1 MEFRGTDEE
10 FIMNDT
16 DEPLRGRA
24 AEYLKAAARLEQPLG
39 ALAESMDEIER
50 VAAQISHSTYMT
62 QVVADRAKWHK
73 LETMTQ
79 PVEAFAATLADREA
93 TQRMLQ
99 LLAPSLVFPAAT
111 PMQID
116 LSGEAL
122 HHARQVAELH
132 KENLRKMITA
142 EIRRIDTMSDV
153 E

>member
-1 MEFRGTDEE
+1 MD
-10 FIMNDT
+10 DT
-16 DEPLRGRA
+16 DDPLRRGA
-24 AEYLKAAARLEQPLG
+24 AQYMNAAARLEQPLG

-50 VAAQISHSTYMT
+50 VAAQISHSTYMA

-73 LETMTQ
+73 LQTMTQ
-79 PVEAFAATLADREA
+79 PELTLAANLADPDA
-93 TQRMLQ
+93 TRQLMQ

-122 HHARQVAELH
+122 HRARQVAELH
-132 KENLRKMITA
+132 KENLRKLITA
-142 EIRRIDTMSDV
+142 EIRRVDTPGDV